1 MSNSK
6 PSTLP
11 RLSPSTR
18 LTPSP
23 LTGEGWDGGESA
35 KRSCKSTRVASA
47 KATSKFPE
55 SFLKTTLLLLAISL
69 VSSPLAH
76 AAPVRIA
83 YSSISAAML
92 PLFVTKDKK
101 LFDKHGVDV
110 ELTYI
115 RGIAIEA
122 LIAGEVQFVRASPP
136 SVVTST
142 LRGADLAVIANTINV
157 PVFSLMT
164 RAELRRPEDLRGKKI
179 GVTNLGD
186 SPDLVLSMM
195 LDKFGLQ
202 RGRDVTV
209 LAIRGGMPDMIL
221 AVNKGFVDGGV
232 ISAPS
237 NLRGMKL
244 GLRELI
250 DSADLGVPYL
260 NSPLSTRRAYIKSNR
275 DTVLRVLRGYY
286 QGVQETHNDRDGAIK
301 ILAKYTRV
309 QEPEILAES
318 YRIYGQKHLQKTI
331 QIDLEGVRQ
340 LLRTLGKETA
350 NTNPSQFVD
359 ASLIQELD
367 KDGFFQQ
374 KSR

>member
-1 MSNSK
+1 MITRAFANS
-6 PSTLP
+6 LP
-11 RLSPSTR
+11 VVL
-18 LTPSP
+18 
-23 LTGEGWDGGESA
+23 
-35 KRSCKSTRVASA
+35 V
-47 KATSKFPE
+47 
-55 SFLKTTLLLLAISL
+55 LAL
-69 VSSPLAH
+69 CDFTH

-92 PLFVTKDKK
+92 PLFVAKDKK
-101 LFDKHGVDV
+101 LFDKYGVDV
-110 ELTYI
+110 EITYI
-115 RGIAIEA
+115 RGVAIEA

-136 SVVTST
+136 AVVRAT

-164 RAELRRPEDLRGKKI
+164 RADIKRPEDLRGKKI
-179 GVTNLGD
+179 GVTSLGD
-186 SPDLVLSMM
+186 SPDLVLSML

-202 RGRDVTV
+202 RGADVNV

-221 AVNKGFVDGGV
+221 AVSKGFVDAGM

-237 NLRGMKL
+237 NLRGVKL

-260 NSPLSTRRAYIKSNR
+260 NSPMSTRRAYIQSNR

-286 QGVQETHNDRDGAIK
+286 QGVQETLNDREGSMK
-301 ILAKYTRV
+301 ILARYTRV
-309 QEPEILAES
+309 TEPEILAES

-331 QIDLEGVRQ
+331 NVDLEGVRQ
-340 LLRTLGKETA
+340 LLRTLGKEAAGASPA
-350 NTNPSQFVD
+350 NFVD
-359 ASLIQELD
+359 ATLAQELE
-367 KDGFFQQ
+367 KEGFFQQ